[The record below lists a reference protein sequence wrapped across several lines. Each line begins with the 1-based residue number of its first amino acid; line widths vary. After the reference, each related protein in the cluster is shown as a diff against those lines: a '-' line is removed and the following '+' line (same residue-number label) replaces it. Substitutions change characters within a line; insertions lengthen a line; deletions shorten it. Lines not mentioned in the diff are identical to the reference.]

1 MKTRVII
8 TVCVLMAT
16 VSFAQ
21 NQKINEVEVEVTAAK
36 FQSELYQSV
45 NDLLNNNLEYPIV
58 AIDRNIQGTEI
69 IKFLVTTEGKL
80 TDFKIVN
87 SLGREID
94 REVLRVLR
102 STNGKWIPGSIDG
115 IHENM
120 EKEIS
125 VSFYLGPDE
134 FVVSEA
140 NSLLHKGNKWMF
152 TKNNPRKAIYYL
164 NKGVKLLPYDAALLE
179 ARALCR
185 YKLGDKRGSEQDRL
199 RLTELAQRNES
210 KNGNTH
216 TNYSFEAI
224 VARMDSVHMYKA
236 PK

>member
-8 TVCVLMAT
+8 AACVLMAS

-21 NQKINEVEVEVTAAK
+21 NHKINEIEVTAPK
-36 FQSELYQSV
+36 FQSELHQSV
-45 NDLLNNNLEYPIV
+45 NDLLNSNLEYPSI
-58 AIDRNIQGTEI
+58 AIERNIQGTEI

-87 SLGREID
+87 SLSREID
-94 REVLRVLR
+94 KEVLRVLR
-102 STNGKWIPGSIDG
+102 STNGKWIPGSIEG
-115 IHENM
+115 IRENM

-134 FVVSEA
+134 FVVADA
-140 NSLLHKGNKWMF
+140 NALLHKGNKWMF
-152 TKNNPRKAIYYL
+152 TKNNPKKAIYYF
-164 NKGVKLLPYDAALLE
+164 NKGVKLLPYDETLLE

-210 KNGNTH
+210 KNGNIQ

-224 VARMDSVHMYKA
+224 VANMDSVHVYK
-236 PK
+236 PTK